1 MPHTTKTSNM
11 LFAFNPIMKSCHS
24 NRKSKFENS
33 HVTDDI
39 ITLYV
44 TWEDILWRV
53 LSCCGLTFFYVWNYK
68 QSYKAY
74 KKNCLKGF
82 WDNFYDNYNLPLSWL
97 LLLLKGQLNSS
108 FLIRLRRDTIAHR
121 LRFDQISFRAGKMWH
136 TGVILTSFR
145 SFKCIKIYKVLLLGK
160 KSSANLCSTEK
171 SFTWKSD

>member
-11 LFAFNPIMKSCHS
+11 LFVFNPIMKSCHS
-24 NRKSKFENS
+24 NKKSKFENS
-33 HVTDDI
+33 HVIDDV
-39 ITLYV
+39 ITLYM
-44 TWEDILWRV
+44 TWRDILWQV
-53 LSCCGLTFFYVWNYK
+53 LWNW

-82 WDNFYDNYNLPLSWL
+82 WDNFYDNYNLLLSWLL

-121 LRFDQISFRAGKMWH
+121 LRFDQLSFCAGKKWH

-145 SFKCIKIYKVLLLGK
+145 GLYKVLLHGK

-171 SFTWKSD
+171 SFTSKSD

>member
-11 LFAFNPIMKSCHS
+11 LFVFNPIMKSCHS
-24 NRKSKFENS
+24 NKKSKFENS
-33 HVTDDI
+33 HVIDDV
-39 ITLYV
+39 ITLHM
-44 TWEDILWRV
+44 TWRDILWQV
-53 LSCCGLTFFYVWNYK
+53 LWNW

-82 WDNFYDNYNLPLSWL
+82 WDNFYDNYNLLLSWLL

-121 LRFDQISFRAGKMWH
+121 LRFDQLSFCAGKKWH

-145 SFKCIKIYKVLLLGK
+145 GLYKVLLHGK

-171 SFTWKSD
+171 SFTSKSD

>member
-11 LFAFNPIMKSCHS
+11 LFVFNPIMKSCHS
-24 NRKSKFENS
+24 NKKANLKIVMWLMTSSPCIWHGEIFYGKC
-33 HVTDDI
+33 H
-39 ITLYV
+39 
-44 TWEDILWRV
+44 
-53 LSCCGLTFFYVWNYK
+53 GLTFFYIWNW

-82 WDNFYDNYNLPLSWL
+82 WDNFYDNYNLLLSWLL

-121 LRFDQISFRAGKMWH
+121 LRFDQLSFCAGKKWH

-145 SFKCIKIYKVLLLGK
+145 GLYKVLLHGK

-171 SFTWKSD
+171 SFTSKSD